1 MRALRSQFRFGI
13 GILLGWALALP
24 QQAAAQAA
32 AAGTASPPPATAA
45 AATPETPRA
54 KLEQLLR
61 ESREALAQLDSASAA
76 DSLPAGIGAGEADE
90 RRRALE
96 QLILTANR
104 SLKNLTGAEDARKA
118 LEAARERERAWTGFK
133 RQPPYSLLMIDDLVN
148 EREAVKSNLTAAE
161 ASLGNYQRLL
171 ATILEEAKAAEGTR
185 NSALAAVQAATP
197 EAAPAAKWRLE
208 LARLQSRLLAAR
220 AGQFQG
226 MIASQQDRIAAANA
240 DLALLER
247 QIEVAKANA
256 SFSEEDLAK
265 LAQAS
270 DERKQGY
277 RKELDALAKRL
288 KSAVAARNQAKTA
301 LQAAEAAP
309 DAEDG
314 RELAA
319 YRLEVAEGTVETVQ
333 SLIESLEGMLQLEE
347 VGMKAYHDRR
357 ELANAR
363 SLQERVKALDS
374 LGVPR
379 EHLWAWV
386 NVIEDEVASVT
397 AELTKLD
404 ARAMG
409 IGSSDPRFR
418 LLATQRADNAERLAM
433 LQRLFQAVEQQRR
446 LVKRWVL
453 EYTPEEE
460 PPGLWRRASSAG
472 STGWQALKKLWNLE
486 VMNFEQKVE
495 VDGQTLTGRIPVTL
509 GMLLRAVLFFLI
521 GYWIAA
527 RVAGVVQRSL
537 VARGHLAEPQAR
549 TLRNWAMIVVAAVL
563 ALGTLAVMRIPLTV
577 FAFLG
582 GALAIALGI
591 GTQALLKNFISGI
604 IVLAE
609 RKVRVGDII
618 EVDGVTGTVIE
629 INTRSSVVRS
639 GDDVETLVP
648 NSALLDAKV
657 TNWMLSNNRIRRALR
672 VPVAYDAEPSAVI
685 AVLTEAATRHGLVC
699 KQPAPF
705 AVFDEMG
712 ERSLVF
718 VLYYWLELPSASPP
732 MVIASDLRLM
742 IQKRLTEMGCA
753 LKPAAPPALVQPPG
767 S

>member
-1 MRALRSQFRFGI
+1 MLALWPRFHMGF
-13 GILLGWALALP
+13 GWLLGVGLALLP
-24 QQAAAQAA
+24 AAVPSLAA
-32 AAGTASPPPATAA
+32 ESPSPPSATAPPE
-45 AATPETPRA
+45 TETPRA

-61 ESREALAQLDSASAA
+61 ESREALAQIDAPGAA
-76 DSLPAGIGAGEADE
+76 DTLPAGIGAGEVDE
-90 RRRALE
+90 RRRTLE

-104 SLKNLTGAEDARKA
+104 SLKNLVAEEEARKA
-118 LEAARERERAWTGFK
+118 LDAARERERAWTSFK
-133 RQPPYSLLMIDDLVN
+133 RPPPYSLLMIDDLNN
-148 EREAVKSNLTAAE
+148 ESEAVKSNLASAE
-161 ASLGNYQRLL
+161 ASLGNYERLL
-171 ATILEEAKAAEGTR
+171 GSILDEAKAAEEAR
-185 NSALAAVQAATP
+185 NSVLAAVQAASP
-197 EAAPAAKWRLE
+197 EAAQAAKWRLD
-208 LARLQSRLLAAR
+208 LARLRSRLLAAR

-226 MIASQQDRIAAANA
+226 MIASQKDRIAAANA

-247 QIEVAKANA
+247 QIATAKANA

-277 RKELDALAKRL
+277 RKELDALAKRR

-301 LQAAEAAP
+301 LETAEASP
-309 DAEDG
+309 EAEDG

-319 YRLEVAEGTVETVQ
+319 YRLEVAEGTLETVQ
-333 SLIESLEGMLQLEE
+333 SLIESVEGMLQLEE

-357 ELANAR
+357 ELANAH

-386 NVIEDEVASVT
+386 NVIEDEIAAVT
-397 AELTKLD
+397 TDLTKLD
-404 ARAMG
+404 ARATG

-418 LLATQRADNAERLAM
+418 LLATQRADAAERLAM

-453 EYTPEEE
+453 EYTPEEGT
-460 PPGLWRRASSAG
+460 PDDLWSKAAAAG

-486 VMNFEQKVE
+486 VMNFEQRVE

-527 RVAGVVQRSL
+527 RLAGVVQRSL

-549 TLRNWAMIVVAAVL
+549 TLRNWAMIVVATVL

-609 RKVRVGDII
+609 RKIRVGDII
-618 EVDGVTGTVIE
+618 EVDGVTGTVTE

-648 NSALLDAKV
+648 NSALL
-657 TNWMLSNNRIRRALR
+657 
-672 VPVAYDAEPSAVI
+672 
-685 AVLTEAATRHGLVC
+685 
-699 KQPAPF
+699 
-705 AVFDEMG
+705 
-712 ERSLVF
+712 
-718 VLYYWLELPSASPP
+718 
-732 MVIASDLRLM
+732 
-742 IQKRLTEMGCA
+742 
-753 LKPAAPPALVQPPG
+753 
-767 S
+767 